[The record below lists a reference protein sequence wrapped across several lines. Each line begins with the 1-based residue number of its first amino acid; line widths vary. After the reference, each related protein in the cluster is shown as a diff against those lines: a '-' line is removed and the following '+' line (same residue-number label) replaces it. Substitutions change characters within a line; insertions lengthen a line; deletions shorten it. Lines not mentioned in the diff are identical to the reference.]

1 MYEKKIHHENDLL
14 KGKNDWCTV
23 CDCKNDKSVI
33 QG

>member
-1 MYEKKIHHENDLL
+1 MYKKEIHHENDLL
-14 KGKNDWCTV
+14 KGKNDWCM